1 VSNIHPDLDPNY
13 VEEWRELGLAP
24 NLLWT
29 TSYQTAWRSGAV
41 AAFSGRSI
49 DVNPFAV
56 RNTNAPSWEVRSRA
70 WIRGYRRCNAVMEEQ
85 LREKFDKMQ
94 NNG

>member
-1 VSNIHPDLDPNY
+1 MSNIHPDLDPNY

-24 NLLWT
+24 NPLWT
-29 TSYQTAWRSGAV
+29 TSYQAAWRSGAV

-49 DVNPFAV
+49 HVNPYSAHG
-56 RNTNAPSWEVRSRA
+56 PILPIGSSA
-70 WIRGYRRCNAVMEEQ
+70 WRRGYRECNDAMEEQ
-85 LREKFDKMQ
+85 LQEKFDKMQ